1 MMNKRKGSRKGS
13 EYDLIDNI
21 ISVAEREYGDLE
33 DLTQTQADK
42 VCETVAG
49 ITGES
54 VENVKAQLREMDELN
69 GVTRQG
75 SRKGQDFTAQ
85 GINNVANA
93 FKDITTKKI
102 PNAIG
107 KLKEDRDG
115 SRKGG
120 TVTFKDVIDYFE
132 NLQETSPKDDDELWD
147 EALNKF
153 GVTTDLGKFD
163 SSEFATY
170 YYGSG
175 TKSTNPIPDD
185 MMVSGR
191 NGSRKGSSLITSENQ
206 FIDYF
211 ESLGYDPDDVR
222 NNVLQEFRYEIHS
235 GGVSVEEI
243 DDYLSYASSDILRK
257 GSRKGSRLFCD
268 LSSVSGKGSRPENL
282 GSIASKIVSGRNRSI
297 NMDGEYEDE
306 SRVGSR
312 LGAQKN
318 DYISWFKEYRRY
330 DTDDQ
335 QELEELVEDDF
346 ELMVRAANQHGLSLY
361 EAALFQSYLE
371 ENNGYDNSLKFAKQY
386 ASGDTSIPSPWEDK
400 PLWDRFPDARKGSR
414 RGDAL
419 AQQIIGDN
427 VEEDSDGYNFYD
439 ARNALRLE
447 GYSEDEIEDN
457 IDTWMYQHMN

>member
-1 MMNKRKGSRKGS
+1 M
-13 EYDLIDNI
+13 I
-21 ISVAEREYGDLE
+21 
-33 DLTQTQADK
+33 
-42 VCETVAG
+42 
-49 ITGES
+49 GEH
-54 VENVKAQLREMDELN
+54 E
-69 GVTRQG
+69 
-75 SRKGQDFTAQ
+75 
-85 GINNVANA
+85 
-93 FKDITTKKI
+93 
-102 PNAIG
+102 
-107 KLKEDRDG
+107 G

-191 NGSRKGSSLITSENQ
+191 NGSRKGTGPLCE
-206 FIDYF
+206 
-211 ESLGYDPDDVR
+211 LG
-222 NNVLQEFRYEIHS
+222 
-235 GGVSVEEI
+235 
-243 DDYLSYASSDILRK
+243 
-257 GSRKGSRLFCD
+257 
-268 LSSVSGKGSRPENL
+268 SVSGKGSRPENL
-282 GSIASKIVSGRNRSI
+282 GSIASKIALGRKRSV
-297 NMDGEYEDE
+297 NMDGEYNEQE
-306 SRVGSR
+306 S
-312 LGAQKN
+312 
-318 DYISWFKEYRRY
+318 
-330 DTDDQ
+330 
-335 QELEELVEDDF
+335 
-346 ELMVRAANQHGLSLY
+346 
-361 EAALFQSYLE
+361 
-371 ENNGYDNSLKFAKQY
+371 
-386 ASGDTSIPSPWEDK
+386 
-400 PLWDRFPDARKGSR
+400 RKGSR

>member
-1 MMNKRKGSRKGS
+1 MDGEYEDESRVGSRLGAQKNDYISWFKEYRRYDTDDQQELEELVEDDFELMVRAANQHGLSLYEAALFQSYLEENNGYDNSLKFAKQYASGDTSIPSPWEDKPLWDRFPDARKGSR
-13 EYDLIDNI
+13 
-21 ISVAEREYGDLE
+21 RLE
-33 DLTQTQADK
+33 
-42 VCETVAG
+42 
-49 ITGES
+49 
-54 VENVKAQLREMDELN
+54 
-69 GVTRQG
+69 
-75 SRKGQDFTAQ
+75 
-85 GINNVANA
+85 
-93 FKDITTKKI
+93 
-102 PNAIG
+102 
-107 KLKEDRDG
+107 
-115 SRKGG
+115 
-120 TVTFKDVIDYFE
+120 
-132 NLQETSPKDDDELWD
+132 
-147 EALNKF
+147 
-153 GVTTDLGKFD
+153 
-163 SSEFATY
+163 
-170 YYGSG
+170 
-175 TKSTNPIPDD
+175 
-185 MMVSGR
+185 
-191 NGSRKGSSLITSENQ
+191 
-206 FIDYF
+206 
-211 ESLGYDPDDVR
+211 GY
-222 NNVLQEFRYEIHS
+222 S
-235 GGVSVEEI
+235 
-243 DDYLSYASSDILRK
+243 
-257 GSRKGSRLFCD
+257 
-268 LSSVSGKGSRPENL
+268 
-282 GSIASKIVSGRNRSI
+282 
-297 NMDGEYEDE
+297 EDE